1 MAWMISELH
10 SAWKP
15 STFRIHQII
24 PIFHQPYSD
33 QGRFTPQKPFTL
45 FLLTGKHIE
54 MEKKILQLQNV
65 PEHVELAMELVGL
78 INKHYHEQRSLK
90 FYANALSI
98 KTTLL
103 NKHCKRIL
111 RKSVYELV
119 QDKVHEEAIKLL
131 AYTDWPIKRI
141 SYEVGC
147 SDPGYFNRCFKKKTG
162 YSPKK
167 YRLSGLGMEYFEKTD
182 R

>member
-1 MAWMISELH
+1 
-10 SAWKP
+10 
-15 STFRIHQII
+15 
-24 PIFHQPYSD
+24 
-33 QGRFTPQKPFTL
+33 
-45 FLLTGKHIE
+45 
-54 MEKKILQLQNV
+54 MEKEIEQLQKV
-65 PEHVELAMELVGL
+65 PDHVELLIELVGL
-78 INKHYHEQRSLK
+78 VDKHYQERRSPS

-111 RKSVYELV
+111 QKSVYELV
-119 QDKVHEEAIKLL
+119 QDKVHEEAVLL
-131 AYTDWPIKRI
+131 LVYTDWPIKRI

-167 YRLSGLGMEYFEKTD
+167 YRLSGLGKEFFENTD